1 MEGSTSSFEYK
12 GSIADAINAARTEK
26 KLFVVCISGETYLLS
41 PFLKTILFLQ
51 VLLKCFMCIVIYVF
65 YLCCFLLMYK
75 NT

>member
-51 VLLKCFMCIVIYVF
+51 VLLKCFMCCD
-65 YLCCFLLMYK
+65 LCVLFMLFPLDV
-75 NT
+75 